1 MYYLVE
7 RERKREKKK
16 EREGE
21 KDERGGK
28 GYRDSLLLSVWKLRA
43 KVMEH

>member
-7 RERKREKKK
+7 R

-28 GYRDSLLLSVWKLRA
+28 GGRKRRRKEGKASQPTYSL
-43 KVMEH
+43 